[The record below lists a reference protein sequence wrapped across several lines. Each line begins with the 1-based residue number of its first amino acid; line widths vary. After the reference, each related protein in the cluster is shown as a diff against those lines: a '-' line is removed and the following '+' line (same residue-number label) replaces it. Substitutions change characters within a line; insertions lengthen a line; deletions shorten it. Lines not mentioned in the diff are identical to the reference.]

1 MLTDQTLQVDYD
13 ILIAGGGMI
22 GASLAR
28 ALGGQ
33 GLRIGVVEAV
43 PIKSHAQ
50 SSYDERPIALGFGT
64 RRIFEG
70 MGVWDALAGLMTP
83 IRSIHVSDRGHF
95 GFTRL
100 GHEEEGVEALGYV
113 ADTRTVGEVL
123 AKHLAA
129 LPAVDLICPA
139 TVKTVAIAGDTAR
152 VMVAREGQTLTLT
165 SRLVVAADGASSVVR
180 ERLGIAMAIKDYGQ
194 SAVTAVVMPSV
205 PHNHV
210 AYERFTENGPLAVL
224 PMGDNRCGIVWTQPR
239 ECVDEVLALD
249 DKSFLARLQ
258 ACFGYRLG
266 RFERVGVRRA
276 YPLALMYAPDTV
288 RPRVAVIGNAA
299 HTLHPVA
306 GQGFNL
312 GLRDVAV
319 LAEVLAQAAQ
329 RGEDIGDI
337 AVLNRYAAWRR
348 DDHRRVIGFT
358 DGLARLFSN
367 TLPPLVLARDLGTL
381 AIDLLPPLKR
391 LFARQSMGLAGRLP
405 RLARGLPLS
414 TP

>member
-1 MLTDQTLQVDYD
+1 MV
-13 ILIAGGGMI
+13 
-22 GASLAR
+22 GASLAC

-50 SSYDERPIALGFGT
+50 SSYDERPIALAFGT

-70 MGVWDALAGLMTP
+70 MGVWNELAGLVTP

-95 GFTRL
+95 SVTRL
-100 GHEEEGVEALGYV
+100 KCEEEGVEALGYV
-113 ADTRTVGEVL
+113 ADTRTVGGVL
-123 AKHLAA
+123 AEHLAT

-139 TVKTVAIAGDTAR
+139 TVKTVAVAGDAAQ
-152 VMVAREGQTLTLT
+152 VVVEREGQTLALT
-165 SRLVVAADGASSVVR
+165 SRLVVAADGASSMVR
-180 ERLGIAMAIKDYGQ
+180 ELLGISMVVKDYGQ
-194 SAVTAVVMPSV
+194 SAVTATVTPAL
-205 PHNHV
+205 PHNYV

-239 ECVDEVLALD
+239 ERVDEVLALD
-249 DKSFLARLQ
+249 DKTFLRRLQ

-266 RFERVGVRRA
+266 RFERAGVRHA
-276 YPLALMYAPDTV
+276 YSLALMYAVDAV
-288 RPRVAVIGNAA
+288 RPRAAVIGNAA

-319 LAEVLAQAAQ
+319 LAEVLVRTVQQ
-329 RGEDIGDI
+329 GEDIGDI
-337 AVLNRYAAWRR
+337 TVLNRYAAWRR

-367 TLPPLVLARDLGTL
+367 ALPPLVLARDLGML
-381 AIDLLPPLKR
+381 AVDLLPPLKH
-391 LFARQSMGLAGRLP
+391 LLARQSMGLVGYLP

-414 TP
+414 AQ